1 MHGIMFR
8 VSDRLYFKLFQIH
21 EVIMFHIKS
30 KKIALPLFLGILLA
44 LLTPVLVQAELGGS
58 GDTAARDRA
67 AQREAQER
75 KLEKKRQ
82 KAEEAK
88 KEVEGKQKE
97 PAETVAPTEG
107 QPEKPAGQ

>member
-1 MHGIMFR
+1 
-8 VSDRLYFKLFQIH
+8 
-21 EVIMFHIKS
+21 MFHIKS
-30 KKIALPLFLGILLA
+30 QKITLPLFLGILLA

-75 KLEKKRQ
+75 KLEKKK
-82 KAEEAK
+82 KAAEAK
-88 KEVEGKQKE
+88 KEAEDKQKE